1 MTKKQVYE
9 SLEELRA
16 DKRMRKR
23 RLDRQLKALQRDAVD
38 CVLPSNNALL
48 SSDYSYMRYVGYGI
62 TAYKTF
68 NFVRRAMSFVRKHRW
83 K

>member
-1 MTKKQVYE
+1 MEYS

-16 DKRMRKR
+16 DKRKAQRV
-23 RLDRQLKALQRDAVD
+23 LDKEVRALQRDAVD
-38 CVLPSNNALL
+38 CVLPSGNALL
-48 SSDYSYMRYVGYGI
+48 SSDFSFMRFIGYGI

-68 NFVRRAMSFVRKHRW
+68 NTMRRVVGFVTTRRW